1 MHPPSPSSTPDDA
14 ASNTQQPKPRRFVPK
29 PIETITK
36 SSKTARKHSPEKQ
49 EAGQAPKVRRFAPE
63 PVETTT
69 RSSKSTAAKQDTKPA
84 IRRFAPQ
91 PIETSQK
98 TSKDRTPSKSRAHI
112 RFKPDLVE
120 TTYGGNRKSSRRSS
134 AQSETTSNIAPEDV
148 TSRKFK
154 PEVISTARRS
164 RRAGDLNDAN
174 YQDYRTEEGFVIHAR
189 EHQKHAGLKSS
200 DEGQARSETGEG
212 DHAVSPR
219 GHECPPELRRQIS
232 PLDGSAPAR
241 PSLLKPERQHSFRCP
256 ELDTIESSESERNS
270 ARSSLSGSPGQGSP
284 ITASDSSF
292 NEFYKH
298 ATRTRESVDESFSQY
313 LLDLEA
319 KRARQRLQEQ
329 ALAAFPNSD
338 FHEPVQHYV
347 NDDHDSFDMEIE
359 DRPVTWEGFDEE
371 EYNSRPIRRES
382 TKVNWDQLE
391 LQRHAEEREQERR
404 ANNATAAKKEP
415 PKENSPWWSPAAGAS
430 IHQPDNEMRSMRD
443 RARPPML
450 GRDLMFPRCPS
461 PEPARFDVTQ
471 GCERLRQQMCYLSEQ
486 LQNTTTANVGGL
498 WCSPAAK
505 KPEQKVSPATST
517 TTAKLVIGKGL
528 WGGFCI
534 QEKSETPGLAPPTGP
549 TGLMTPAPRVENLNP
564 FEQSFSGRGD
574 AGAARTHL
582 TALATPPTPPESV
595 HGTATDLGHLD
606 TVLATERDFEQTFEK
621 EFPDSFIT
629 QVFNYLSL
637 GYPTLARPFDEELS
651 KIARIPV
658 SELRQDDIKAKQS
671 PRGYIRLG
679 PDFESVGGE
688 RLTTE
693 NCVRWQALKL
703 YVREWARQEK
713 NMVQEAPPGGN
724 WATTNRRGSWA
735 F

>member
-1 MHPPSPSSTPDDA
+1 MHSPSPSSTPDDA
-14 ASNTQQPKPRRFVPK
+14 ASKAEQPKPRRFVPE
-29 PIETITK
+29 PIETTTK
-36 SSKTARKHSPEKQ
+36 SSKTARKHSPEQQ
-49 EAGQAPKVRRFAPE
+49 EMGQVPKIRRFAPE
-63 PVETTT
+63 PLEATAS
-69 RSSKSTAAKQDTKPA
+69 SSKSRSAPQETKPA
-84 IRRFAPQ
+84 TRRFAPQ
-91 PIETSQK
+91 PIETSSK
-98 TSKDRTPSKSRAHI
+98 SSKDRTQAASGVHI
-112 RFKPDLVE
+112 RFTPDLVE

-134 AQSETTSNIAPEDV
+134 AQSDSASNVAPEEA
-148 TSRKFK
+148 TPRKFK
-154 PEVISTARRS
+154 PEVISTARRA

-174 YQDYRTEEGFVIHAR
+174 YQDYRTEEGFIIHA
-189 EHQKHAGLKSS
+189 H
-200 DEGQARSETGEG
+200 
-212 DHAVSPR
+212 
-219 GHECPPELRRQIS
+219 
-232 PLDGSAPAR
+232 GSAPAR
-241 PSLLKPERQHSFRCP
+241 PALLKPERQHSFRCP
-256 ELDTIESSESERNS
+256 DLDTIESSESERES
-270 ARSSLSGSPGQGSP
+270 GRSSLSSSPGQGSP

-298 ATRTRESVDESFSQY
+298 ATRIRESVDENFSQY

-319 KRARQRLQEQ
+319 KRSRQRLQEQ

-347 NDDHDSFDMEIE
+347 NDDQDSLDMEIE

-371 EYNSRPIRRES
+371 EYDSRPIRRES

-430 IHQPDNEMRSMRD
+430 MHQPDNEMRSMRD

-450 GRDLMFPRCPS
+450 GRDLVFPRCPS

-471 GCERLRQQMCYLSEQ
+471 GCEKLRQQMCYLSEQ
-486 LQNTTTANVGGL
+486 SQNTPAVNEGGL

-505 KPEQKVSPATST
+505 KPAQKISPATST
-517 TTAKLVIGKGL
+517 TTAKPAIGRGL

-534 QEKSETPGLAPPTGP
+534 GEKNETPGLAPPAGP
-549 TGLMTPAPRVENLNP
+549 TGLMTPAPCGETSNP

-574 AGAARTHL
+574 AGAARTVL
-582 TALATPPTPPESV
+582 AALATPPTPPDSI

-606 TVLATERDFEQTFEK
+606 SVLATEREFEQTFER
-621 EFPDSFIT
+621 EFPDSFIS

-637 GYPTLARPFDEELS
+637 GYPTLARPFDDELS
-651 KIARIPV
+651 KISRIPV
-658 SELRQDDIKAKQS
+658 LELRQDDMKARQS

-688 RLTTE
+688 SLTTE
-693 NCVRWQALKL
+693 NCIRWQALKL

-713 NMVQEAPPGGN
+713 NMVREASPVGN